1 MPAIA
6 ELRQATN
13 WSNVGAPLGDAH
25 EEMLGADPAQYG
37 RSAGRQRDD
46 SQRTLVISVHH
57 VDRIAERCGQEALA
71 ERLFTG
77 AGMMHFAFPIW
88 EEPLRHFVLALLL
101 AWPLLSFAQTPS
113 STAAKADVVQYHAT
127 IDNVKYV
134 FGLAPP
140 VARLKPGN
148 ILEANSL
155 DCFGN
160 ALQKPG
166 DSFSLIKGD
175 NPLTG
180 PFFIEGA
187 EPGDTLAVHILDL
200 QVDGKQGV
208 GTFSPGFGAVN
219 STHYTPVLEKQPL
232 PERMWFYPID
242 NEKNTATFQAL
253 DSNFKVSFPLHPFLG
268 CIGVAPANGEARS
281 SIVPAEFGGNMD
293 APEVSVGNTLYLP
306 VNVPG
311 ALFYFGDG
319 HAAMGDGEVAGSAV
333 EVPMRV
339 RLQFELVKG
348 KHTGWPRLEN
358 EREIMTTGIYRP
370 VDDAVRIAVTELI
383 YWIHA
388 DYGLSELDA
397 YELLSK
403 VGKIHLTEMVDP
415 NYVVVA
421 SIEKK
426 YLPAKK

>member
-1 MPAIA
+1 MRGTIV
-6 ELRQATN
+6 
-13 WSNVGAPLGDAH
+13 S
-25 EEMLGADPAQYG
+25 
-37 RSAGRQRDD
+37 S
-46 SQRTLVISVHH
+46 
-57 VDRIAERCGQEALA
+57 
-71 ERLFTG
+71 
-77 AGMMHFAFPIW
+77 
-88 EEPLRHFVLALLL
+88 LL
-101 AWPLLSFAQTPS
+101 AFAACANCH
-113 STAAKADVVQYHAT
+113 AAPQVSQDSGQQVVQFKGT

-134 FGLAPP
+134 FGAAPP

-160 ALQKPG
+160 GIQKPG
-166 DSFSLIKGD
+166 DTTAMAKGD

-187 EPGDTLAVHILDL
+187 EPGDTLAVRILDL
-200 QVDGKQGV
+200 QVDGNQGV
-208 GTFSPGFGAVN
+208 GAFSPGFGAIN
-219 STHYTPVLEKQPL
+219 STHYTPVLEKEPL
-232 PERMWFYPID
+232 AEKIWFYPID
-242 NEKNTATFQAL
+242 HASNTATFQAL
-253 DSNFKVSFPLHPFLG
+253 DSNFKVRIPLHPFLG

-306 VNVPG
+306 VNVAG

-319 HAAMGDGEVAGSAV
+319 HAAMGDGEVAGSAI

-339 RLQFELVKG
+339 RLQFEVVKG
-348 KHTGWPRLEN
+348 TRTGWPRFEN
-358 EREIMTTGIYRP
+358 DKEIMTAGIYRP
-370 VDDAVRIAVTELI
+370 VDDAVRIAFTELVA
-383 YWIHA
+383 WIHK

-421 SIEKK
+421 SVEKK